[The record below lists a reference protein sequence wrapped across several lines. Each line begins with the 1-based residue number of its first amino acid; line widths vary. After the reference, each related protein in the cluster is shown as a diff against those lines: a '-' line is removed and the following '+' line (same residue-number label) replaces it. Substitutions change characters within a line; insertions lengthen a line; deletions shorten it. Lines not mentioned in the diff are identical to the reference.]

1 MIQRVGE
8 KGFCSSVGDIE
19 KHEKFKELSQEERIA
34 KLQEVYDE
42 YGVLSEEFFVQ
53 VKPFI
58 MWTVYRYLR
67 GMHYTNLEDLVNNAY
82 EELVIAFNGGWTT
95 HYNKM
100 IYKEPT
106 YQNDEYF
113 TKYNNIGEY
122 IMYVVGSSVAK
133 YRAKNFRKQ
142 VVHEDTEY
150 DISDRLNFT
159 DFETNN
165 DLGYTITEPEEVE
178 YFKTFTFNEAFKQ
191 HLNVIRETQPRNNV
205 VYNYLIWAERESKRA

>member
-1 MIQRVGE
+1 MIQRIGDR
-8 KGFCSSVGDIE
+8 GFCSSIGDIE
-19 KHEKFKELSQEERIA
+19 KHEKFKELSQEERIS

-100 IYKEPT
+100 IYKDPT
-106 YQNDEYF
+106 YLNDEYYL
-113 TKYNNIGEY
+113 KYNNIGEY

-165 DLGYTITEPEEVE
+165 DLGYVLNEPENVE
-178 YFKTFTFNEAFKQ
+178 YFKTFTFNDAFMK
-191 HLNVIRETQPRNNV
+191 HLDVIRETQPRNNV
-205 VYNYLIWAERESKRA
+205 MYNYLIWAEKQ